1 MTRILWASP
10 QILIFARA
18 RALSPRMIR
27 AALLVMLG
35 LVTFIAVYA
44 VMQPETVDRP
54 SARPPPTTA
63 EIEAEGLS
71 AEEAPENVPIDI
83 SLRPGV
89 DEPAFAVRDVTPE
102 NMTPGPEVTGPLV
115 RVEQPAENAPPHARE
130 ARMQRLFNPLVVSAD
145 RIKVREREIA
155 LAGIDAPD
163 FDARCGEVDAAWPCG
178 RMARA
183 ALRRFIRGRAIECEV
198 PAGVEEI
205 PDVARCE
212 VAGQDMSEWLVAQGW
227 ARKTAQSYADAET
240 AARNAK
246 RGLWADRRP
255 DAPASSG

>member
-1 MTRILWASP
+1 
-10 QILIFARA
+10 
-18 RALSPRMIR
+18 MIR

-35 LVTFIAVYA
+35 LVTFTAVYA
-44 VMQPETVDRP
+44 VMQPGTVDRP
-54 SARPPPTTA
+54 SPRPPPTIA
-63 EIEAEGLS
+63 EIEAEALPAP
-71 AEEAPENVPIDI
+71 AEAAPEDVPIDF

-102 NMTPGPEVTGPLV
+102 TMTPGPEVTGPLV
-115 RVEQPAENAPPHARE
+115 RVEQPAENAPPHVRE
-130 ARMQRLFNPLVVSAD
+130 ARMQRLFNQLVVSAD

-163 FDARCGEVDAAWPCG
+163 FDARCGEGDAAWPCG

-212 VAGQDMSEWLVAQGW
+212 VAGEDMSEWLVAQGW

-246 RGLWADRRP
+246 RGLWADQRP